1 MIKVV
6 KWVVR
11 VLLGNVDV
19 MDEELM
25 MMLVFIGVDV
35 LLNLWFFIY
44 QLVNFDDDVLLILNY
59 FLIVYISD

>member
-11 VLLGNVDV
+11 IILGNVDV

-25 MMLVFIGVDV
+25 IVFIGVDV
-35 LLNLWFFIY
+35 LLNLRFFIY

-59 FLIVYISD
+59 FLIVYISG